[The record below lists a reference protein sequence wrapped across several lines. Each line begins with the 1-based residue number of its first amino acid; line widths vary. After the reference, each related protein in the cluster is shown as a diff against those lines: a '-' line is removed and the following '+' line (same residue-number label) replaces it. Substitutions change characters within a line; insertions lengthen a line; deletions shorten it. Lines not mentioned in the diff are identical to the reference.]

1 MCVWTFT
8 SPITPIFFSSLL
20 YYSPETSLAKI
31 LKLSSYPVPQILFTS
46 PFPELPVVAAFHN
59 MGHSLHKILSSLGF
73 FGLKLSLGCFLPHWL
88 PILCSS
94 SLQPLNIAEAQD
106 SDPPFSSL
114 ATLSPYLGD
123 CTQFQ
128 NFKNKYKLIS
138 PTLKSPSLISFLSF
152 ATINPSVNS
161 SWC

>member
-1 MCVWTFT
+1 M
-8 SPITPIFFSSLL
+8 
-20 YYSPETSLAKI
+20 
-31 LKLSSYPVPQILFTS
+31 
-46 PFPELPVVAAFHN
+46 AAFHK
-59 MGHSLHKILSSLGF
+59 MGHSLHKIFSSLGF
-73 FGLKLSLGCFLPHWL
+73 FGLKLSLGCILPHWL

-128 NFKNKYKLIS
+128 DFKNKYKLVS
-138 PTLKSPSLISFLSF
+138 PILKSPSLISFLSF
-152 ATINPSVNS
+152 AIISPSVNS
-161 SWC
+161 SRCSMNIINFMYLRALLLPHFSPSHLLHQSLHIGEKNHNPTGA